1 MNYHSRKFLNSKQG
15 IAAIECFAEMSTTWS
30 NVNVKITDCNRMVS
44 LDFDFNNMK
53 AYKEKRA
60 KLLLIINELQ
70 ELRMAIDNKMA
81 DPAFKKGMK

>member
-15 IAAIECFAEMSTTWS
+15 IAAIECSAEMSTTWS
-30 NVNVKITDCNRMVS
+30 NVHVKIADCNKSVS
-44 LDFDFNNMK
+44 LDFDFSGMK

-70 ELRMAIDNKMA
+70 ELRMAIDNKMQ
-81 DPAFKKGMK
+81 DPEFRKGMK